1 MMTLNEGHNN
11 KSHRHAVMV
20 IVLPVIF
27 ALLFVLSACTGTSDD
42 KMEKKYYYRDNR
54 DIVLS
59 IKDDQYF
66 FCGSGEEYEWII
78 SQFGQTGPWV
88 LIRVESNENT
98 DIYDNQGRFYVEYK
112 EHSVSIGRKLY
123 ISTWLE
129 FADES

>member
-1 MMTLNEGHNN
+1 MMTLNEEQNN

-42 KMEKKYYYRDNR
+42 KMEKKYYYRDNS

-66 FCGSGEEYEWII
+66 FYGSGEEYEWII

-88 LIRVESNENT
+88 LTRVESNENT